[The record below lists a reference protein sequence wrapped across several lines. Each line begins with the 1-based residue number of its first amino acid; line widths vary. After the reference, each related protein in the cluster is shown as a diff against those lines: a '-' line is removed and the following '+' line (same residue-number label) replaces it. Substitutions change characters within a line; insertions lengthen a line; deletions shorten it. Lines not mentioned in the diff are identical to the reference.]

1 MSSTAFG
8 DQLSVEPPIPVAQTR
23 PRLDSVD
30 LLRGLVMVL
39 MALDHVRDFFTE
51 LRFDPTNLS
60 QTTVPL
66 FFTRWITHFCAPTFV
81 FLAGAGA
88 FLQGARGK
96 GRSELAGFLVTRG
109 LWLVVLELTVVRLGW
124 AFDLNYAGLLWV
136 QVIWVI
142 GVSMVVLAGLVYLP
156 LPVIAAFGLVMITTH
171 NLFDGITPE
180 SLGGWGP
187 LWTVLHVQR
196 PVTLPGGGALFVAY
210 PLIPWIGVMAAG
222 YAFGSLLLLPTE
234 ERRRLMLRLG
244 LALTAAFIVL
254 RALNIYGDPR
264 PWTPQPTGVLTLL
277 SFLNTTKYPPSLA
290 FLLMTLGP
298 AIASLAWFERLSG
311 TAARFLIVFGRVP
324 LFYYVLHIFLIHA
337 VALALGVMAG
347 FPASTFLKPFFLNP
361 PAGWG
366 YGMPAVY
373 ALWVAVVLALYPV
386 CRWYAGLKARRRDA
400 WLSYL

>member
-1 MSSTAFG
+1 
-8 DQLSVEPPIPVAQTR
+8 
-23 PRLDSVD
+23 VD
-30 LLRGLVMVL
+30 LLRGLVMVI
-39 MALDHVRDFFTE
+39 MALDHVRDFFTD
-51 LRFDPTNLS
+51 LRFDPTDLS
-60 QTTVPL
+60 QTTVLL
-66 FFTRWITHFCAPTFV
+66 FLTRWITHFCAPTFV

-96 GRSELAGFLVTRG
+96 SRSELAGFLATRG

-136 QVIWVI
+136 AVIWVI
-142 GVSMVVLAGLVYLP
+142 GVSMVMLAGLVYLP
-156 LPVIAAFGLVMITTH
+156 LPVIAAFGLVMIATH

-196 PVTLPGGGALFVAY
+196 PIAFPGGGALFVAY

-222 YAFGSLLLLPTE
+222 YAFGSLLLRPTE
-234 ERRRLMLRLG
+234 ERRRLLLRLG
-244 LALTAAFIVL
+244 LSLTAAFIVL

-264 PWTPQPTGVLTLL
+264 PWTPQPAGVLTLL

-311 TAARFLIVFGRVP
+311 PVARFLIVFGRVP
-324 LFYYVLHIFLIHA
+324 LFYYVLHIFVIHV
-337 VALALGVMAG
+337 VALALGLVAG
-347 FPASTFLKPFFLNP
+347 FPPSTFLRPFFLNP
-361 PAGWG
+361 PPGWG
-366 YGMPAVY
+366 YGLPAVY
-373 ALWVAVVLALYPV
+373 AIWVAVVLALYPV
-386 CRWYAGLKARRRDA
+386 CRWYAGLKARRHDA

>member
-8 DQLSVEPPIPVAQTR
+8 DELQLASPVGIR
-23 PRLDSVD
+23 PRLASVD
-30 LLRGLVMVL
+30 LLRGLVMVI

-51 LRFDPTNLS
+51 LRFNPTDLS
-60 QTTVPL
+60 RTTLPL

-81 FLAGAGA
+81 FLAGTGA
-88 FLQGARGK
+88 FLQGGRGK
-96 GRSELAGFLVTRG
+96 SRSELARFLVTRG

-124 AFDLNYAGLLWV
+124 AFDLTYAGFFWV

-171 NLFDGITPE
+171 NLFDGVTPE

-187 LWTVLHVQR
+187 LWTVLHLQR
-196 PVTLPGGGALFVAY
+196 PVALPGGGALFVVY
-210 PLIPWIGVMAAG
+210 PLVPWIGVMAAG
-222 YAFGSLLLLPTE
+222 YAFGSLLLRPTE
-234 ERRRLMLRLG
+234 ERRRLLLRLG

-254 RALNIYGDPR
+254 RAVNIYGDPR

-277 SFLNTTKYPPSLA
+277 SFLDTTKYPPSLA

-298 AIASLAWFERLSG
+298 AIASLAWFGRLSG
-311 TAARFLIVFGRVP
+311 PVARFLIVFGRVP
-324 LFYYVLHIFLIHA
+324 LFFYVLHIFVIHGA
-337 VALALGVMAG
+337 VLALGMMAG
-347 FPASTFLKPFFLNP
+347 FPAAAFLGPTFLNP
-361 PAGWG
+361 VPGWG
-366 YGMPAVY
+366 YGLPAVY
-373 ALWVAVVLALYPV
+373 AIWAVIVLALYPV
-386 CRWYAGLKARRRDA
+386 CRWYAALRARRHDP

>member
-8 DQLSVEPPIPVAQTR
+8 DQLHPAPSAPAAGIR

-30 LLRGLVMVL
+30 LLRGLVMVI

-51 LRFDPTNLS
+51 LRFDPTDLS

-81 FLAGAGA
+81 FLAGTGA

-96 GRSELAGFLVTRG
+96 SRSELAGFLVTRG

-124 AFDLNYAGLLWV
+124 AFDLNYASLLWV

-187 LWTVLHVQR
+187 LWTLLHVQR
-196 PVTLPGGGALFVAY
+196 PITLPGGSALFVAY

-222 YAFGSLLLLPTE
+222 YAFGSLLLRPTE
-234 ERRRLMLRLG
+234 ERRRLLLRLG

-254 RALNIYGDPR
+254 RALDIYGDPR

-298 AIASLAWFERLSG
+298 AIASLTWFERLSG
-311 TAARFLIVFGRVP
+311 PAARFLIVFGRVP
-324 LFYYVLHIFLIHA
+324 LFYYVLHIFVIHA
-337 VALALGVMAG
+337 AALALGVMAG
-347 FPASTFLKPFFLNP
+347 FPPAAFLRPIFFNP
-361 PAGWG
+361 VPGWG
-366 YGMPAVY
+366 YGLPAIY
-373 ALWVAVVLALYPV
+373 AIWAAIVLALYPV
-386 CRWYAGLKARRRDA
+386 CRWYAGLKARRHDA